1 MSGYMKKCII
11 TLLLAC
17 VAVLCFGLITE
28 TALNNASDVSKGSIT
43 TLNHIVKTAGEHRDD
58 LTALEDIDVDFVIVD
73 AGDHLLY
80 SHVTEG
86 SSPDKLSVGEA
97 IEKRYPYSY
106 LSDGGK
112 IWGAAI
118 LLDDPADAFKKMIF
132 YVTAALIILVL
143 LMGVLMILYG
153 LYIRKSIVMPFRN
166 MKNFAAKVAQGKLD
180 EPLRMDKDNM
190 FGVFSESFDIMREEL
205 AETKE
210 RELELQK
217 KERELVASLSHDL
230 KTPVTGIK
238 LTAELIKMR
247 LSVKTDMDNTGEYE
261 GEELGGRAPV
271 MEGEGEKI
279 YFTAEELHAL
289 NADAEGIYQKAEQI
303 DVLLADLFTSTL
315 DDLKEFKVACRDE
328 ESKILADIVKSSD
341 ERSLAVM
348 DDIPSVIIN
357 IDRRRMSQVIGNVI
371 SNSYKYADTRIDI
384 AFRISGKY
392 LEMQI
397 TDHGPGVPKAEIDLI
412 TNKFYRGKDWR
423 DTDKDGNG
431 LGLYIAKMLMNKM
444 SGDLLVESDGRGV
457 KVTLVIPL
465 S

>member
-1 MSGYMKKCII
+1 MSGYIKKCMI
-11 TLLLAC
+11 TLLPVC
-17 VAVLCFGLITE
+17 VAVLCFVFITG
-28 TALNNASDVSKGSIT
+28 TALNNASDVSKESIIM
-43 TLNHIVKTAGEHRDD
+43 LNHIVKTAGEHRDD

-97 IEKRYPYSY
+97 IKKRYPYSY

-166 MKNFAAKVAQGKLD
+166 MKDFAAKVAQGKLD

-261 GEELGGRAPV
+261 GE
-271 MEGEGEKI
+271 KI
-279 YFTAEELHAL
+279 NFTAEELHAL

-303 DVLLADLFTSTL
+303 DSLLADLFTSTL

-341 ERSLAVM
+341 ERALTVM

>member
-1 MSGYMKKCII
+1 MSGYIKKCMI
-11 TLLLAC
+11 TLLPVC
-17 VAVLCFGLITE
+17 VAVLCFVFITG
-28 TALNNASDVSKGSIT
+28 TALNNASDVSKESIT

-97 IEKRYPYSY
+97 IKKRYPYSY

-118 LLDDPADAFKKMIF
+118 LLDDPADVFKKMIF
-132 YVTAALIILVL
+132 YVTAALIIIVL

-166 MKNFAAKVAQGKLD
+166 MKDFAAKVAQGKLD

-261 GEELGGRAPV
+261 GE
-271 MEGEGEKI
+271 KI

-303 DVLLADLFTSTL
+303 DSLLADLFTSTL

-341 ERSLAVM
+341 ERALTVM

>member
-1 MSGYMKKCII
+1 MSGYIKKCMI
-11 TLLLAC
+11 TLLPVC
-17 VAVLCFGLITE
+17 VAVLCFVFITG
-28 TALNNASDVSKGSIT
+28 TALNNASDVSKESIT

-97 IEKRYPYSY
+97 IKKRYPYSY

-118 LLDDPADAFKKMIF
+118 LLDDPADVFKKMIF
-132 YVTAALIILVL
+132 YVTAALIIIVL

-166 MKNFAAKVAQGKLD
+166 MKDFAAKVAQGKLD

-261 GEELGGRAPV
+261 GE
-271 MEGEGEKI
+271 KI

-303 DVLLADLFTSTL
+303 DSLLADLFTSTL

-341 ERSLAVM
+341 ERALTVM
-348 DDIPSVIIN
+348 DDIPSVIVN

>member
-28 TALNNASDVSKGSIT
+28 MALNNASDVSKGSIT

-166 MKNFAAKVAQGKLD
+166 MKDFAAKVAQGKLD

-238 LTAELIKMR
+238 LTAERIKM
-247 LSVKTDMDNTGEYE
+247 L
-261 GEELGGRAPV
+261 LGGSQLKVKNIDKRLAAVEKAKSIKLEQRQRDGIPRGIQPRLLRRELLHQILLRGKAKLLRPRQIAGQHPAFPV
-271 MEGEGEKI
+271 RKQPRQPHLLLAAQEI
-279 YFTAEELHAL
+279 RLILLLVVRL
-289 NADAEGIYQKAEQI
+289 NAAEFQRRICKQA
-303 DVLLADLFTSTL
+303 V
-315 DDLKEFKVACRDE
+315 DDLHPVRAALCRQGNAALQAVADQLQLHFLPQPVVCDRQRAGAAQRQHQRHE
-328 ESKILADIVKSSD
+328 QADHPLFHRNPSSVV
-341 ERSLAVM
+341 SYTP
-348 DDIPSVIIN
+348 PS
-357 IDRRRMSQVIGNVI
+357 
-371 SNSYKYADTRIDI
+371 
-384 AFRISGKY
+384 AFRMRCHAS
-392 LEMQI
+392 
-397 TDHGPGVPKAEIDLI
+397 
-412 TNKFYRGKDWR
+412 
-423 DTDKDGNG
+423 
-431 LGLYIAKMLMNKM
+431 
-444 SGDLLVESDGRGV
+444 
-457 KVTLVIPL
+457 
-465 S
+465 

>member
-1 MSGYMKKCII
+1 
-11 TLLLAC
+11 
-17 VAVLCFGLITE
+17 
-28 TALNNASDVSKGSIT
+28 
-43 TLNHIVKTAGEHRDD
+43 
-58 LTALEDIDVDFVIVD
+58 
-73 AGDHLLY
+73 
-80 SHVTEG
+80 
-86 SSPDKLSVGEA
+86 
-97 IEKRYPYSY
+97 
-106 LSDGGK
+106 
-112 IWGAAI
+112 
-118 LLDDPADAFKKMIF
+118 
-132 YVTAALIILVL
+132 
-143 LMGVLMILYG
+143 
-153 LYIRKSIVMPFRN
+153 
-166 MKNFAAKVAQGKLD
+166 
-180 EPLRMDKDNM
+180 M

-247 LSVKTDMDNTGEYE
+247 LSVKTDTDNTGEYE

-341 ERSLAVM
+341 ERALAVM

-423 DTDKDGNG
+423 DTDTDGNG